1 MKRVDLSISIV
12 NYNTRD
18 FVLGLIRSILENTR
32 RISAEIFVAD
42 NNSTDGSVE
51 AIEREYPQVKVIA
64 NQKNLGF
71 AAATNQVIK
80 ASQGYY
86 VVLFTT
92 DTVVLPET
100 LNLLVEF
107 MDQNPQAGAVGPKIL
122 NRDGTVQISG
132 KTFPTPLVAL
142 LVTTGLSRLF
152 PKSRALENYYLPLEE
167 YDRFREV
174 DQLSGACLLVR
185 RETIGDV
192 GLLDENFFIY
202 CEDVDWCRRMRQR
215 GWKLYYLPQAQVIH
229 YKGESSKKSSQQAI
243 RIYYQSL
250 RYFYSKHYTPQ
261 TPGLLNALWFLG
273 LRMQEWRALLENRLS
288 REKRVRY

>member
-1 MKRVDLSISIV
+1 MQRVDLSISIV

-32 RISAEIFVAD
+32 RISTEIFVVD

-51 AIEREYPQVKVIA
+51 AIKREYPQVKVIA

-80 ASQGYY
+80 ASRGRY

-92 DTVVLPET
+92 DTIVLPKSMDT
-100 LNLLVEF
+100 LVEF
-107 MDQNPQAGAVGPKIL
+107 MDRNRQAGAVGPKIL
-122 NRDGTVQISG
+122 NPDGTVQTSG

-152 PKSRALENYYLPLEE
+152 PKSRALQNYYLPLEE

-185 RETIGDV
+185 RETIEHV

-215 GWKLYYLPQAQVIH
+215 GWKLYYLPQAQIIH
-229 YKGESSKKSSQQAI
+229 YKGESSKKSSHQAI

-250 RYFYSKHYTPQ
+250 RHFHRKHYAPK
-261 TPGLLNALWFLG
+261 TPGLLNALWLFG
-273 LRMQEWRALLENRLS
+273 LRIQEARALLENRLS